1 MGKEMTQDLFENS
14 EFRIFEYETG
24 MVEQRLVTRAQRAAL
39 HVRDGG
45 CAFPGCD
52 LASGGCDAH
61 HIVPWWEGGRTALSN
76 LLLLCRS
83 HHGVLE
89 PARYGVRDQ
98 WTVRIA
104 DDGLPEFLPPA
115 RYGPD
120 RSPMRNRR
128 TTPFADTG

>member
-1 MGKEMTQDLFENS
+1 MESPLRGNTHGGFGE
-14 EFRIFEYETG
+14 RPGETDP
-24 MVEQRLVTRAQRAAL
+24 EQSGHRAPGRL
-39 HVRDGG
+39 H
-45 CAFPGCD
+45 CD

-120 RSPMRNRR
+120 RAPMRNRR
-128 TTPFADTG
+128 TAPFADTG